1 MSEERKAKEKKQHKV
16 VVEVFGE
23 IYPLKSEQPP
33 EYVEAVARLVDD
45 TIKGVAKTARVL
57 GGHKIVTLAA
67 MQIADEYMM
76 LKKDYDELVALIE
89 GDKKDA

>member
-1 MSEERKAKEKKQHKV
+1 MSEEQKPKEKIVHKV

-23 IYPLKSEQPP
+23 TYPLKSEQPP
-33 EYVEAVARLVDD
+33 AYVEAVARLVDE
-45 TIKGVAKTARVL
+45 TIKGVTKTARVL

-67 MQIADEYMM
+67 LQIADEYMT

-89 GDKKDA
+89 DREDI